1 MSKRGFRRRLR
12 REDVQKALIVLSAVF
27 FLIAVFGFVIS
38 NWENRRYRTEG
49 GESTVDV
56 DSVFSDAE
64 EITINGVT
72 YTYNRK
78 IRTYLIMGAD
88 SYGEPVSRRSG
99 GQADTQ
105 IVLVV
110 NDADQTWRLLPLDRD
125 TMVMMEVRDADDNVT
140 GLTRGQLTLTHAYGS
155 WETGAWYDASV
166 VSELLG
172 NQKIDGYF
180 SMNLEALPVLNDA
193 VGGVT
198 VTVTTDFTDIDDSL
212 VVGEEIT
219 LSGQQAE
226 TFVRS
231 RMQVD
236 DGTNESRMN
245 RQEIY
250 LKGLIKAVS
259 QLSDSEILEIYNQLM
274 ENSVTNMGSADFLE
288 LVDMTKEYRQL
299 ENIRFEGERAVNNG
313 HMEFEIDENS
323 RQNVILEL
331 FYTAKEN

>member
-1 MSKRGFRRRLR
+1 MSKKGFRRRLR
-12 REDVQKALIVLSAVF
+12 KEDLQKALIVLSVLF
-27 FLIAVFGFVIS
+27 LLIAVLGFVIS
-38 NWENRRYRTEG
+38 RWENKKYKTDG

-56 DSVFSDAE
+56 DSVFSDD
-64 EITINGVT
+64 EITVNGIT
-72 YTYNRK
+72 YTYNRRV
-78 IRTYLIMGAD
+78 RTYLIMGAD
-88 SYGEPVSRRSG
+88 SYDEPVSRKNG

-110 NDADQTWRLLPLDRD
+110 NDRDKTWRLLPLDRD
-125 TMVMMEVRDADDNVT
+125 TMVMMEVRDENDNVT
-140 GLTRGQLTLTHAYGS
+140 ALTRGQLTLTHAYGS

-166 VSELLG
+166 VSKLLG

-198 VTVTTDFTDIDDSL
+198 ITVTSDFTGIDDSL
-212 VVGEEIT
+212 TAGEEII
-219 LSGQQAE
+219 LNGSQAE

-231 RMQVD
+231 RMRVD

-250 LKGLIKAVS
+250 LKGLIKAAS
-259 QLSDSEILEIYNQLM
+259 KLSDSEILEIYDQLM
-274 ENSVTNMGSADFLE
+274 DNSVTNMGSADFLE
-288 LVDMTKEYRQL
+288 LAEITKEYRQL
-299 ENIRFEGERAVNNG
+299 DNIRFTGEHSVNNG
-313 HMEFEIDENS
+313 HMEFEIDEES